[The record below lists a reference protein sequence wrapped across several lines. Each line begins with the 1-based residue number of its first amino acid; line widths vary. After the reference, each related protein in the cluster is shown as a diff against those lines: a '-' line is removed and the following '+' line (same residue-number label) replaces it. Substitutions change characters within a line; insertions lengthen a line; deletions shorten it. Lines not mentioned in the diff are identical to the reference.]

1 MSLNLT
7 TQFNVSDFVNY
18 NINYLGRV
26 MSVQGVSVSRVHKN
40 DKEEYFET
48 FVVDSFWCIL

>member
-18 NINYLGRV
+18 IINYLGTL
-26 MSVQGVSVSRVHKN
+26 MSVQGVSVWFWARVHEN

-48 FVVDSFWCIL
+48 FVVD